1 MALSGRAYHTEVM
14 LSDLRDVILYFRQA
28 FDTEKVSANVYNLRT
43 LQIHLFPQQSVIK
56 DYETYNNKETSFCK

>member
-43 LQIHLFPQQSVIK
+43 LQIHLFPQQSA
-56 DYETYNNKETSFCK
+56 T